1 MIRVR
6 RVYDPP
12 APDDGLRILVDRL
25 WPRGLSRRRARIDE
39 WRRDLA
45 PSSALRVWFGHRP
58 ERWTAFR
65 QRYRAELERAGKLDE
80 LRELARRGRRERITL
95 LFGARDALHNN
106 AVALALLLR
115 ELGGQPARL
124 RRRARRTTVAGGG
137 RRRPARQ
144 GASAAGRARSGEG
157 RKRRR

>member
-1 MIRVR
+1 
-6 RVYDPP
+6 
-12 APDDGLRILVDRL
+12 
-25 WPRGLSRRRARIDE
+25 
-39 WRRDLA
+39 
-45 PSSALRVWFGHRP
+45 VWFGHRP
-58 ERWTAFR
+58 ERWAAFR
-65 QRYRAELERAGKLDE
+65 QRYRAELERAGKLAE

-124 RRRARRTTVAGGG
+124 RRRARRTTVARGG

-144 GASAAGRARSGEG
+144 GASAAGRARSGGG